1 MHNKLS
7 DIMNIGQTLFF
18 FFSGMFIF
26 IRSIQYNKLY
36 YCVGYAFMVM
46 RFNCT
51 DLCVYDNEKQTG
63 MVV

>member
-1 MHNKLS
+1 
-7 DIMNIGQTLFF
+7 MNIGQTLL